1 MSLAKADFYFGA
13 LLSRLVKSG
22 FAPAIIEEGEK
33 RRIYSLANDFGD
45 YTVYAKYASKPHGD
59 RAETKRWDFWFSPDE
74 LLSFQDGKRVEEY
87 IFAFVCGLEELKDSE
102 IAFLTY
108 EDIRKCIGVDYLT
121 PNRRVS
127 VKLEKGSW
135 SFTVYGTGLD
145 GQENPIKITRNLEKR
160 LKQISTI
167 EVNESKYVQLGD

>member
-1 MSLAKADFYFGA
+1 MALAKADFYFGA
-13 LLSRLVKSG
+13 LLSRLVNSG

-45 YTVYAKYASKPHGD
+45 YTVYAKYASKPDGD
-59 RAETKRWDFWFSPDE
+59 KAEIKRWDFLFSPEE
-74 LLSFQDGKRVEEY
+74 LLSIQNGHSGVQY
-87 IFAFVCGLEELKDSE
+87 VFAFVCGLEELKDSE

-108 EDIRKCIGVDYLT
+108 EDFRKCIGIDYQT

-135 SFTVYGTGLD
+135 NFIIYRTGLD
-145 GQENPIKITRNLEKR
+145 GKESPIKVTRNLEKR
-160 LKQISTI
+160 LKQLSTTNIS
-167 EVNESKYVQLGD
+167 VG